1 MVKPRIAL
9 IQVRRQSDPMRV
21 HEEQCVARCIHGQQA
36 DFSVH
41 NALEDRV
48 DHHTL
53 READAFIFGGSGDFS
68 VHDPRSRPWVER
80 LRRLLDALLHSRTPA
95 FGICFGHQL
104 LGLHLDREVQTNAA
118 HAEVGT
124 VSIELTGAGRDD
136 PLLGPLGPTFEAHT
150 GHSDHVEGVPDGVT
164 LLAHNPTL
172 QTQAFK
178 VDGAPFYS
186 VQFHPDLD
194 GAQARHRYLAYQA
207 ALHKTVPS
215 EFPDAADIYRLEA
228 VGASRI
234 LGQFAKL
241 VADSRL

>member
-1 MVKPRIAL
+1 MAHPRIAL
-9 IQVRRQSDPMRV
+9 IQVRRQSDPMRS
-21 HEEQCVARCIHGQQA
+21 HEEACVSRCIHGHQA
-36 DFSVH
+36 ALSVH
-41 NALEDRV
+41 SALEDQV
-48 DHHTL
+48 DH
-53 READAFIFGGSGDFS
+53 RIAGEADAFIFGGSGDFS

-80 LRRLLDALLHSRTPA
+80 LRRLMDALLDSKTPG

-104 LGLHLDREVQTNAA
+104 LGLHLNGEVQTNAE

-136 PLLGPLGPTFEAHT
+136 PLMGPLGSSFEAHT
-150 GHSDHVEGVPDGVT
+150 GHSDHVEGVPTGVT
-164 LLAHNPTL
+164 LLARNQTL

-194 GAQARHRYLAYQA
+194 GAQARYRYLAYQA
-207 ALHKTVPS
+207 ALNKTAPS

-228 VGASRI
+228 VGATTI
-234 LGQFAKL
+234 LGRFVEL
-241 VADSRL
+241 VATSRM

>member
-1 MVKPRIAL
+1 MSRCLHGHP
-9 IQVRRQSDPMRV
+9 
-21 HEEQCVARCIHGQQA
+21 VA
-36 DFSVH
+36 FSVH
-41 NALEDRV
+41 SALDDEV
-48 DHHTL
+48 DHSVAG
-53 READAFIFGGSGDFS
+53 EADAFIFGGSGDFS

-80 LRRLLDALLHSRTPA
+80 LRRLLDSLMDSGTPA

-104 LGLHLDREVQTNAA
+104 LGLHLGGEVQTNAA

-124 VSIELTGAGRDD
+124 VSIELTTADRDD
-136 PLLGPLGPTFEAHT
+136 PLFGPLGPSFEAHT
-150 GHSDHVEGVPDGVT
+150 GHSDHVEGIPDGVT

-215 EFPDAADIYRLEA
+215 GFPDAADIYRLDA
-228 VGASRI
+228 VGGTTI
-234 LGQFAKL
+234 LGRFAKL
-241 VADSRL
+241 VATSRLLPSDH